1 VDFGL
6 LPKAEHDYM
15 TLWQMGWTMIFLIA
29 AGGMGLAVAALLL
42 LALVRG
48 NPGAEPAAAA
58 DLRVYRDQLREV
70 ERDLARGLIPP
81 AEADRLRSDIGRR
94 VLEAD
99 RAIRGDVAAPDA
111 PRWAN
116 LGMAGVLVLIV
127 AGGVLTY
134 AGRLGA
140 PGYPD
145 LPIATRIAMADRA
158 HAERPGQA
166 EAEADTAAR
175 SLPPDGTQDPAF
187 LDLVARLRTA
197 VAERPGDLRGQ
208 ELLARNEA
216 GLGNY
221 VAAKVAQ
228 AQVVALKGENAT
240 ANDHA
245 ALAEMMILAAG
256 GYISPEA
263 EAELSRALKIDPT
276 NGTAT
281 YYAGL
286 MFLQTGRPDRAFA
299 LWAPL
304 LARSGPD
311 DLWTPALR
319 AQMPEVAALAGAINY
334 SLPPD
339 PAAPGPTAQ
348 DMEAAQEMTPEQ
360 RQEMIR
366 GMVAQLNERLATE
379 GGPASDWARLISA
392 YGVLGDTARALEV
405 WTEAKA
411 VFADRA
417 DDLSTIRQAAED
429 AGVSTPSLTGN

>member
-1 VDFGL
+1 
-6 LPKAEHDYM
+6 
-15 TLWQMGWTMIFLIA
+15 
-29 AGGMGLAVAALLL
+29 
-42 LALVRG
+42 
-48 NPGAEPAAAA
+48 
-58 DLRVYRDQLREV
+58 
-70 ERDLARGLIPP
+70 
-81 AEADRLRSDIGRR
+81 
-94 VLEAD
+94 
-99 RAIRGDVAAPDA
+99 
-111 PRWAN
+111 
-116 LGMAGVLVLIV
+116 
-127 AGGVLTY
+127 
-134 AGRLGA
+134 
-140 PGYPD
+140 
-145 LPIATRIAMADRA
+145 
-158 HAERPGQA
+158 
-166 EAEADTAAR
+166 
-175 SLPPDGTQDPAF
+175 
-187 LDLVARLRTA
+187 
-197 VAERPGDLRGQ
+197 
-208 ELLARNEA
+208 
-216 GLGNY
+216 
-221 VAAKVAQ
+221 
-228 AQVVALKGENAT
+228 
-240 ANDHA
+240 
-245 ALAEMMILAAG
+245 
-256 GYISPEA
+256 
-263 EAELSRALKIDPT
+263 
-276 NGTAT
+276 
-281 YYAGL
+281 